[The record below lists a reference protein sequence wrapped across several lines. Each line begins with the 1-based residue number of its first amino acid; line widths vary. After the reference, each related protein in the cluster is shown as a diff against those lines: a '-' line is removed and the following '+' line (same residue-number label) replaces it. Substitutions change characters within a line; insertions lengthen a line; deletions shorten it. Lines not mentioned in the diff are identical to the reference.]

1 MIGVSQP
8 GRAIERLRH
17 QWPRPNQR
25 WDRPNSESEVAR
37 MISSSGPP
45 DRTDREYSDRVNPLQ
60 RVARNPTAYRWLVL
74 KGRPIAV
81 ALESLLRFASTGR
94 VGVLD
99 LTGLPN
105 VQVTTSGRKTG
116 LARTATVQ
124 YVPAGD
130 GLIVIGSNWGRERHP
145 SWSANLKATERVT
158 VRERGHRFTAKV
170 RLLTGEE
177 RDQAWATVLVHWPN
191 YQIAQDCAGA
201 RRFRLFLLTPID
213 DAHTSRACDLTKST
227 PLVAPRQWTD
237 DCNVPSRPRKG
248 GDQWTP

>member
-1 MIGVSQP
+1 
-8 GRAIERLRH
+8 
-17 QWPRPNQR
+17 
-25 WDRPNSESEVAR
+25 

-177 RDQAWATVLVHWPN
+177 RDQAWATVLAHWPN

-227 PLVAPRQWTD
+227 PLVATAAA
-237 DCNVPSRPRKG
+237 
-248 GDQWTP
+248 

>member
-1 MIGVSQP
+1 MAAAKS
-8 GRAIERLRH
+8 AL
-17 QWPRPNQR
+17 
-25 WDRPNSESEVAR
+25 DRPNSESEVAR

-45 DRTDREYSDRVNPLQ
+45 DRTGREYSDPVNPLQ

-158 VRERGHRFTAKV
+158 VRERGNRFTAKV

-177 RDQAWATVLVHWPN
+177 RDQAWATVLAHWPN

-213 DAHTSRACDLTKST
+213 DARVTASTQAEFVSRQN
-227 PLVAPRQWTD
+227 PR
-237 DCNVPSRPRKG
+237 R
-248 GDQWTP
+248 